1 MAHVKKYKSPALA
14 PMLGHY
20 ARMKVREG
28 FRRENI
34 DSRRTPLNYAV
45 GQFGTPD
52 ALSDRVTHLV
62 EMARTSH
69 EIAAKRRV
77 RADAVV
83 LCDWVVTRPQDCPE
97 GLSGAFFESC
107 LSFMQ
112 DRYGAQNVPGGF
124 VHLDEQTPH
133 MHVPVVPVLDGKL
146 QASKLVSR
154 KDLQS
159 FHKELQKHVERDLGV
174 HVSIELPEEQIGA
187 RKLSQLAQPDYIAAR
202 RAISAANEER
212 RHAEQALAVTRA
224 AASRLESEVEGKK
237 AQLSGLN
244 SEIEAKTER
253 LERVRRVGD
262 AFESGSLGAREEQAR
277 AAISALKP
285 QVRAA
290 EERVSRADDRIGKL
304 RLRVGQLKQKLEQL
318 GARIEK
324 ARASLA
330 KIKPQARKGEMKSEM
345 PVRAVTRQAMPK
357 KNAGR
362 K

>member
-1 MAHVKKYKSPALA
+1 MAHVKKFKSPALA

-34 DSRRTPLNYAV
+34 DPRRTPLNYAV

-97 GLSGAFFESC
+97 GLSGAFFESV

-124 VHLDEQTPH
+124 VHMDERNPH

-146 QASKLVSR
+146 QASKLVTR
-154 KDLQS
+154 KDLQT

-212 RHAEQALAVTRA
+212 RQAEQALAVTRA

-237 AQLSGLN
+237 AQLSELD

-262 AFESGSLGAREEQAR
+262 TFESGELGARAEQAEQD
-277 AAISALKP
+277 IESLKP
-285 QVRAA
+285 QVGAA
-290 EERVSRADDRIGKL
+290 KEQVARLDERVRKL
-304 RLRVGQLKQKLEQL
+304 DERVKRLRQQLVTRAKTIKAKLKSQV
-318 GARIEK
+318 
-324 ARASLA
+324 
-330 KIKPQARKGEMKSEM
+330 RKSEMKSEM

-362 K
+362 AK